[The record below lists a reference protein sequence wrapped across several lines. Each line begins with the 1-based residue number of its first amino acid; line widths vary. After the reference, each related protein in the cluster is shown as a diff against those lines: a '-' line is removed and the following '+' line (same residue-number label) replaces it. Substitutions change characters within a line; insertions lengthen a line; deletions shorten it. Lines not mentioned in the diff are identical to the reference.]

1 MILKNKFKNI
11 DKIKLIIFDID
22 YCITRYNTME
32 DLVIKTFN
40 FFNLEYKKEY
50 YQNTLNA
57 FSYSVDLAKKDQF
70 LTLENLVLGFEI
82 YLPIIKSSNINTKEF
97 ALKMLEFEGNSIVLN
112 EGMDKVLK
120 DLNTRYKV
128 VCLTNWFFKPA
139 KEKLENT
146 GVLKYISKIYT
157 CEDNYA
163 KPRIESFLRVLKEEG
178 YKEENCVMLGD
189 SYSDIISSD
198 YGIQSILTDYL
209 DDKYV
214 NVRNKAT
221 AVITEAIDI
230 ISII

>member
-1 MILKNKFKNI
+1 MIVKNNFKNV

-32 DLVIKTFN
+32 DLVIKTCS
-40 FFNLEYKKEY
+40 FFNLEYKNEY

-57 FSYSVDLAKKDQF
+57 FSYAVDLAKEDQF
-70 LTLENLVLGFEI
+70 LTLENLFIGFEI

-97 ALKMLEFEGNSIVLN
+97 ALKMLEFEGDSVVLN
-112 EGMDKVLK
+112 EGMDKVLEY
-120 DLNTRYKV
+120 LNKKYKV

-139 KEKLENT
+139 KEKLEKT
-146 GVLKYISKIYT
+146 GALKYISKIYT

-178 YKEENCVMLGD
+178 CSEENCVMLGD

-198 YGIQSILTDYL
+198 FGIQSILTDYR
-209 DDKYV
+209 DSKRI
-214 NVRNKAT
+214 NVRDKAT